1 MEGLEE
7 RGFSRLALSDA
18 ICEDGVEMPKELAPA
33 IEQLREWRAK
43 NKLSQAQATKV
54 FNAAGLPITLDSL
67 QNWEIGRNSPSPL
80 AAAALTDFL
89 NRHPKVRPPAIRR
102 KKRDG

>member
-1 MEGLEE
+1 MESLEE

-18 ICEDGVEMPKELAPA
+18 ICEDGVEMPKQLAPV
-33 IEQLREWRAK
+33 IEQLRKWRAE

-54 FNAAGLPITLDSL
+54 LNTAGLPVSLDSL

-102 KKRDG
+102 KKHDG

>member
-7 RGFSRLALSDA
+7 RGFSRLALNDV
-18 ICEDGVEMPKELAPA
+18 ICEDGVEMPKQLAPV
-33 IEQLREWRAK
+33 IEQLRKWRAK
-43 NKLSQAQATKV
+43 NELSQAQAIKV

>member
-1 MEGLEE
+1 MAA
-7 RGFSRLALSDA
+7 GF
-18 ICEDGVEMPKELAPA
+18 E
-33 IEQLREWRAK
+33 
-43 NKLSQAQATKV
+43 KV

-89 NRHPKVRPPAIRR
+89 NRHPKVRPPVIRR